1 MHPTTPSDVIPML
14 GTAPRLPSCS
24 PLELAAA
31 LRRLHRAGIRR
42 GYVLVAPTRLGREPV
57 RWWARLCNVVE
68 EETGLGVVLV
78 EASHRGVNPV
88 RVLAATGLETGIAV
102 LQDLTRGERSALLEI
117 SRGVC
122 TGDLGLL
129 AEARA
134 RGAANHEP
142 REVEAAIRDG
152 RLCEVL
158 GPSSG
163 GLATTA

>member
-14 GTAPRLPSCS
+14 AAAPRLPSCS

-31 LRRLHRAGIRR
+31 LRRLHRAGVRR
-42 GYVLVAPTRLGREPV
+42 GYMLLAPTRSGREPV
-57 RWWARLCNVVE
+57 RWWARLCNVIQ

-78 EASHRGVNPV
+78 EASHRGVDPV
-88 RVLAATGLETGIAV
+88 RVLAETGLATGIAV
-102 LQDLTRGERSALLEI
+102 LHDLTRGERSALLEI

-134 RGAANHEP
+134 RGAANYEP
-142 REVEAAIRDG
+142 GEAEAAIRDG
-152 RLCEVL
+152 RSSEVPGL
-158 GPSSG
+158 SSG
-163 GLATTA
+163 GLAATA